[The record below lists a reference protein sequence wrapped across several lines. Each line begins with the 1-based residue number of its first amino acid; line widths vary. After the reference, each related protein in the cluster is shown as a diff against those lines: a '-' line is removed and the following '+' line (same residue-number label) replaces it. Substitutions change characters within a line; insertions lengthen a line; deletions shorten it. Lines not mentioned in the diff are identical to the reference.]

1 MLAFI
6 LRRLLIAVLTLVG
19 ISILSFVIIQLPPGD
34 FLTTQIATLTAQ
46 GDTVSQQHIQ
56 ALRAQYGLD
65 QPVTLQYVI
74 WMSNVVRGDFGMS
87 FEYKRPVWQL
97 IREKLLLTAIVAL
110 SAIMFTWVLAIPIG
124 IYSAVHQRSV
134 WDYLFTFIGFIG
146 LSVPDFMLALLLLY
160 FSYAH
165 LGLSIGGLFSPQ
177 YLDAAW
183 SVPRVLDLLKHLWI
197 PALVLGAAGTAAFIR
212 IIRANLIDELGK
224 PYVITARAKG
234 LPKWKVVLKYPVRVA
249 LNPFLSTVGYV
260 LPFLVSG
267 SVIVSVV
274 LDLPTV
280 GKELLQA
287 LKSQDMYLA
296 GTIILMLGLM
306 TVIGTLLS
314 DILLVVLDP
323 RIRME
328 NRS

>member
-6 LRRLLIAVLTLVG
+6 FRRLLIAVGTLLG
-19 ISILSFVIIQLPPGD
+19 ISVLSFVIIQLPPGD
-34 FLTTQIATLTAQ
+34 FLTTQLATLSAQ
-46 GDTVSQQHIQ
+46 GDAISQQQIQ

-65 QPVTLQYVI
+65 KPLPLQYAV
-74 WMSNVVRGDFGMS
+74 WMGNVVRGDFGIS
-87 FEYKRPVWQL
+87 FEYKRPVRQL
-97 IREKLLLTAIVAL
+97 IGEKLLLTAIVAL
-110 SAIMFTWVLAIPIG
+110 SAVLFTWVLAIPIG
-124 IYSAVHQRSV
+124 IYSAVHQRSL

-146 LSVPDFMLALLLLY
+146 LAVPDFMLALVLLY

-165 LGLSIGGLFSPQ
+165 LGLSIGGLFSPP
-177 YLDAAW
+177 YLDAPW
-183 SVPRVLDLLKHLWI
+183 SLARVLDMLKHLWI
-197 PALVLGAAGTAAFIR
+197 PALVLGASGTAAFIR

-234 LPKWKVVLKYPVRVA
+234 LPRWKVVLKYPVRVA

-296 GTIILMLGLM
+296 GTIILLLGLM
-306 TVIGTLLS
+306 TVIGTLVS

-323 RIRME
+323 RIRMGQ
-328 NRS
+328 RT

>member
-19 ISILSFVIIQLPPGD
+19 ISILSFIIIQLPPGD
-34 FLTTQIATLTAQ
+34 FLTTQLALLTSQ
-46 GDTVSQQHIQ
+46 GDYVSQQQVQ

-65 QPVTLQYVI
+65 KPVHLQYLV
-74 WMSNVVRGDFGMS
+74 WMGNVVRGDFGIS
-87 FEYKRPVWQL
+87 FEYKRPVWLL
-97 IREKLLLTAIVAL
+97 IREKLFLTAIVAL
-110 SAIMFTWVLAIPIG
+110 SAILTTWLLAIPIG
-124 IYSAVHQRSV
+124 IYSAVHQRSI

-146 LSVPDFMLALLLLY
+146 LAVPDFMLALVLLY

-165 LGLSIGGLFSPQ
+165 LGLSIGGLFSPP
-177 YLDAAW
+177 YLDAPW
-183 SVPRVLDLLKHLWI
+183 SLPRVADMLKHLWI
-197 PALVLGAAGTAAFIR
+197 PALVLGASGTAAFIR

-224 PYVITARAKG
+224 PYVVAARAKG

-314 DILLVVLDP
+314 DILLVLLDP

-328 NRS
+328 NRA